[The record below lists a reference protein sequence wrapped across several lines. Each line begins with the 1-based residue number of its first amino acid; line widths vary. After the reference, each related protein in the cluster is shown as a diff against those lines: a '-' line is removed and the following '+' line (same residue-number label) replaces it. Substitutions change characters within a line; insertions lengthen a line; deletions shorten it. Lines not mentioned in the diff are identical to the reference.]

1 MIEIADK
8 VLQIVCFI
16 FIDARYSLMPFIQ
29 VTYFYLYTNTCNN
42 NIYMYHTKH
51 VLCSARRRFPDSLWS
66 NRGLSWLR
74 GYEVWRGR
82 HIVCITRSADFFDRS
97 TQVGSFLVSVIILS
111 MNLSIQDYFFLIYTD
126 HGVLL
131 KIQIFN
137 IILYSFSLTKLSLF
151 PFYTT
156 IPPKILLLLSQY
168 LCEKSSPCECNDLV

>member
-1 MIEIADK
+1 MEGTA
-8 VLQIVCFI
+8 
-16 FIDARYSLMPFIQ
+16 YS
-29 VTYFYLYTNTCNN
+29 V
-42 NIYMYHTKH
+42 YHQK
-51 VLCSARRRFPDSLWS
+51 CQ
-66 NRGLSWLR
+66 
-74 GYEVWRGR
+74 
-82 HIVCITRSADFFDRS
+82 FFDRS

-168 LCEKSSPCECNDLV
+168 LCEKSSPRECNNLVSDIYVQLQQENLDKGRGEIIHYCFAIKGLEVTAWRNLINLIAPFSFKTHLRE